1 MLPVTTNKSKSTK
14 TEDDLEKRKN
24 NLDGI
29 YLVHFGKVKSIFNI
43 EKLIKRSIDYY
54 SLIISVV
61 IQVDFERS
69 KSNLSFVLLLSR
81 KQIQL
86 EFDYLMPR
94 KSVINIDILN
104 KYNAHCL
111 PN

>member
-1 MLPVTTNKSKSTK
+1 MLPVTTNTSKSTK

-54 SLIISVV
+54 I
-61 IQVDFERS
+61 
-69 KSNLSFVLLLSR
+69 
-81 KQIQL
+81 
-86 EFDYLMPR
+86 
-94 KSVINIDILN
+94 
-104 KYNAHCL
+104 
-111 PN
+111 